1 MVNVP
6 TSLINLKSKVNDL
19 DVGNLKTV
27 SVELKKLI
35 DVVDNEVVKK
45 AEFNTLKTKVN
56 NFEKKIP
63 GATILIHINQ

>member
-45 AEFNTLKTKVN
+45 AEFNMLKTKVN
-56 NFEKKIP
+56 NFE
-63 GATILIHINQ
+63 

>member
-27 SVELKKLI
+27 PAELKKLI
-35 DVVDNEVVKK
+35 DVVDNEVVKTQ
-45 AEFNTLKTKVN
+45 NST
-56 NFEKKIP
+56 
-63 GATILIHINQ
+63 H